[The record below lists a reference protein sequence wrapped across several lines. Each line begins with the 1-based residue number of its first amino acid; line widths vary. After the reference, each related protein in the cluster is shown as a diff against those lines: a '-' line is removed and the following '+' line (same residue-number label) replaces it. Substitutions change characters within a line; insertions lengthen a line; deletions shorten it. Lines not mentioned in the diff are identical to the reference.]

1 MKGRRL
7 GDFCLFAGRLA
18 AKVQSYAA
26 ITSVIPL
33 LMKFPSP
40 PLPSPPLP
48 SPLLLSLSQAAD
60 KHVTAEQQVGIR

>member
-40 PLPSPPLP
+40 PLPSPPHSC
-48 SPLLLSLSQAAD
+48 SPFPRRLIN
-60 KHVTAEQQVGIR
+60 T